1 MLDIDALGTN
11 TSRTFVVPNPGGKV
25 RAIFDP
31 DIDSAFFHASDE
43 VLQGSNPLLK
53 LANPLLNMI
62 YQVRTLVHN
71 SDPSQLRNYLIDE
84 IKKFEQRA
92 KAEAI
97 PAETISVARYCLC
110 TVIDE
115 TAAQTP
121 WGGGGVWAKY
131 SLLVTFYNETWGG
144 EKFFQILA
152 QVTQTPSTHRDLI
165 ELMFFC
171 ISLGFEGRYKIVPNG
186 QSQLEL
192 LRRRLAEIIA
202 DIKGE
207 KEKALSPHWQ
217 GIIKPRPP
225 IWSILPVWVSALFC
239 TLVAVTLFI
248 IFAFKLSD
256 VSDRVFTQVL
266 ALPVPALT
274 ETVQPVS
281 VEGVVT
287 RLLQAEIAQGLVTV
301 HEVTGSAVVTL
312 MGDGLFPSG
321 SGTLGAG
328 YTPVMTKL
336 ARAINDYGKD
346 AIISGHTDNIPI
358 RSARFP
364 SNWHLSVE
372 RARAVAA
379 YLEPSLAIAR
389 PLKVQGLGEAEAIAT
404 NTTAAGRALNRRVEV
419 KILLNVKK

>member
-1 MLDIDALGTN
+1 MLDIDALGAN
-11 TSRTFVVPNPGGKV
+11 TSRTFVVPNPGG
-25 RAIFDP
+25 RARATPEPSASSSFFTAP
-31 DIDSAFFHASDE
+31 DD
-43 VLQGSNPLLK
+43 VLQGSNPLLR

-71 SDPSQLRNYLIDE
+71 SDPSQLRNYLIEE

-92 KAEAI
+92 KADVI
-97 PAETISVARYCLC
+97 PADTIAAARYCLC

-121 WGGGGVWAKY
+121 WGGGGIWARY
-131 SLLVTFYNETWGG
+131 SLLVTFHNETWGG

-152 QVTQTPSTHRDLI
+152 RVTQTPAMHRDLI

-186 QSQLEL
+186 QTQLEL

-202 DIKGE
+202 DCKAE

-217 GIIKPRPP
+217 GVIKPRPP

-239 TLVAVTLFI
+239 VIAVTAVFI
-248 IFAFKLSD
+248 IYSFKLSD
-256 VSDRVFTQVL
+256 NSDAVFTRIMGTPIPVL
-266 ALPVPALT
+266 QEAV
-274 ETVQPVS
+274 VPVS
-281 VEGVVT
+281 VEGHVSA
-287 RLLQAEIAQGLVTV
+287 LLREEVAQGLVTV
-301 HEVTGSAVVTL
+301 HEVSGVAVVTL

-321 SGTLGAG
+321 SVSVNAA
-328 YTPVMTKL
+328 YYPVIKKIAQAL
-336 ARAINDYGKD
+336 RDYGKG
-346 AIISGHTDNIPI
+346 AVISGYTDNVPI

-372 RARAVAA
+372 RAKAVAA
-379 YLEPSLAIAR
+379 FLQAESADMEQ
-389 PLKVQGLGEAEAIAT
+389 LKVQGMGEAEAIAS
-404 NTTAAGRALNRRVEV
+404 NATAEGRALNRRVEV
-419 KILLNVKK
+419 KIMLSAGK